1 MFIDKIIYFIAR
13 SVTYM
18 PAKKQITKEKILA
31 AAMKILKKD
40 GMEAVNVKRLAKKLN
55 CSTQPI
61 YLSFSGMD
69 ELRLELA
76 SMAVQEFE
84 HIISQKNEGQP
95 ASLYGMDYIHFAQ
108 DEPELFR
115 FLFMR
120 THAFDEMKEVLKP
133 VIERSVTKLM
143 EEYGLDHEEAEYF
156 HDQLWMHTHG
166 IAAMIATGF
175 CNWDLK
181 KVEGMLEECQ
191 TYLAGK
197 YEVR

>member
-1 MFIDKIIYFIAR
+1 
-13 SVTYM
+13 M

-31 AAMKILKKD
+31 ASVKILKKD
-40 GMEAVNVKRLAKKLN
+40 GMEAVNVKRLAKELN
-55 CSTQPI
+55 CSTQPV

-69 ELRLELA
+69 ELRMELA

-84 HIISQKNEGQP
+84 HIISQKNDGKQ

-108 DEPELFR
+108 EEPELFR

-120 THAFDEMKEVLKP
+120 AHAFDEMKQALKP
-133 VIERSVTKLM
+133 VIERSVEKLM
-143 EEYGLDHEEAEYF
+143 KEYGLDYEEAEYF

-166 IAAMIATGF
+166 IATMIATGF
-175 CNWDLK
+175 CNWNLK

-197 YEVR
+197 YEAR